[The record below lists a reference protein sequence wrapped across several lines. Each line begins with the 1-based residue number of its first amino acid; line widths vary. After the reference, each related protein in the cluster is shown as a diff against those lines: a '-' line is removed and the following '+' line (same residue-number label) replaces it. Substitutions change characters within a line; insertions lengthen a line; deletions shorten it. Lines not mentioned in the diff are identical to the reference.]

1 MTQAIATAKDG
12 SKSNIQLKVYKP
24 LKGQLQLL
32 GINPLQSD
40 EKVGLSTIFHTMLGQ
55 KGIDRPVDDEV
66 RKVCDS
72 VIEDV
77 EKTLKTELKSLV
89 PISYQKQTVAG
100 LNYFIKVCSYSS
112 LSPSSSDTFSY
123 QRAYDKAYEQS
134 FILNS

>member
-32 GINPLQSD
+32 WINPLQSD

-89 PISYQKQTVAG
+89 PLTYRKQTVAG
-100 LNYFIKVCSYSS
+100 INYFINAIATAKDGTQMNIRFDVFRP
-112 LSPSSSDTFSY
+112 LKGQPELV
-123 QRAYDKAYEQS
+123 AYE
-134 FILNS
+134 L